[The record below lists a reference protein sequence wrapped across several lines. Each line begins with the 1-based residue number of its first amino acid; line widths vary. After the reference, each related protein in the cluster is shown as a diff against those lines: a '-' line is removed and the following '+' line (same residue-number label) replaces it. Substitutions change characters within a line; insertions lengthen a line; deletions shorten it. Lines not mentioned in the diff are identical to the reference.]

1 MEAVG
6 RSAPFKYRS
15 KSTRRK
21 MFSCFC
27 LALVH
32 RELWVVE
39 SIFDLVALRKTI
51 KFIQKHCLAFEQM
64 GWCTTV
70 TSECTAAFFGKT
82 GMRDQQIC
90 AGVSLNFISLSFKHQ
105 HYCNLWQLHRFMN
118 RAPGLGSKTDADNTV
133 PIPVQQ
139 WSHRK
144 GSPSTSRAYSVGAFL
159 ILQVMR
165 LDLAFEI

>member
-27 LALVH
+27 LALAH

-90 AGVSLNFISLSFKHQ
+90 AGVSRILFLFHSSIS
-105 HYCNLWQLHRFMN
+105 
-118 RAPGLGSKTDADNTV
+118 TTV
-133 PIPVQQ
+133 TYDSCTASWTGHLVRVAKLMQTIQ
-139 WSHRK
+139 
-144 GSPSTSRAYSVGAFL
+144 SPSLFSNGPTEKAVLVPAGL
-159 ILQVMR
+159 ILWV
-165 LDLAFEI
+165 LFLFYKWWD